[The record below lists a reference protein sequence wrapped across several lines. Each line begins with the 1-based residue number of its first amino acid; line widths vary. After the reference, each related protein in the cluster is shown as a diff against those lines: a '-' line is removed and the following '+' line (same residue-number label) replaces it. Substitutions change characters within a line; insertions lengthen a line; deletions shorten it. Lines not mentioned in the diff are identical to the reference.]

1 MEYNIIEQNQQGT
14 LIEIIINDKPYRT
27 FIVSSD
33 AEFESAVESFYNT
46 IVNPKDFTQ
55 INLQRQLEEQ
65 ANKQSALNKLKAL
78 GLNDAEIKSIIG

>member
-1 MEYNIIEQNQQGT
+1 MEYKIIEKNEQGT
-14 LIEIIINDKPYRT
+14 LIEIVINDKTYRT
-27 FIVSSD
+27 FIVSSE
-33 AEFESAVESFYNT
+33 AEFNSAVESFYNT
-46 IVNPKDFTQ
+46 VANPKDFTQ